1 MCEFTGNPEPLLD
14 ADFER
19 AAKSIDCTVAAVR
32 AVNEVESRGG
42 FFADGW
48 PKILFQR
55 RIFSRMTKR
64 RFNGANPAIAD
75 PSSGGSV
82 GDPAEYERLAKAIA
96 LDRAAALQSA
106 SWGAF
111 QIMGFNHRA
120 SGFAAAK
127 SSSRRWSQ
135 GRASSSMPSSPSSSR
150 IASTMNSS
158 AAIGPASSA
167 VTKGRTTPRT
177 HTTPNSPP
185 PSPSITTAAPAPKT
199 RGPCC
204 AWATTA
210 KM

>member
-1 MCEFTGNPEPLLD
+1 MALNGGASTTRRIHRRIPNPCWH

-32 AVNEVESRGG
+32 AVNEVVSRGG
-42 FFADGW
+42 FFAYGW

-150 IASTMNSS
+150 IS
-158 AAIGPASSA
+158 
-167 VTKGRTTPRT
+167 PR
-177 HTTPNSPP
+177 
-185 PSPSITTAAPAPKT
+185 
-199 RGPCC
+199 R
-204 AWATTA
+204 
-210 KM
+210 

>member
-1 MCEFTGNPEPLLD
+1 MWRDRHSALRCRPDPVYSGLQAELRENPKHKGSNRFEWGGVTMCEFTGNPVPLLD

-32 AVNEVESRGG
+32 AVNEVESRSG
-42 FFADGW
+42 FFADGR

-127 SSSRRWSQ
+127 KL
-135 GRASSSMPSSPSSSR
+135 
-150 IASTMNSS
+150 IK
-158 AAIGPASSA
+158 A
-167 VTKGRTTPRT
+167 VVSG
-177 HTTPNSPP
+177 
-185 PSPSITTAAPAPKT
+185 
-199 RGPCC
+199 
-204 AWATTA
+204 
-210 KM
+210 